1 MAESTDFGTTAI
13 AAGSTTCRRPVG
25 PRPKAS
31 ETAVRS
37 GIGVSA
43 VRIGTMKRSRY
54 GLVSTGIEARHGAVR
69 SAQEI
74 VEVGAIW
81 TLDDVETT
89 Q

>member
-1 MAESTDFGTTAI
+1 
-13 AAGSTTCRRPVG
+13 
-25 PRPKAS
+25 
-31 ETAVRS
+31 
-37 GIGVSA
+37 
-43 VRIGTMKRSRY
+43 MKRSAAT

-69 SAQEI
+69 STQEI